1 MKAIFLNQAGTL
13 VDGEPGD
20 TEARRIMLRS
30 GAASALRLLARLDYR
45 FIVVSNQDGVAFGHS
60 SETAVQ
66 GIGNRLAD
74 LLFREQLSL
83 DGYYFCP
90 HHPAG
95 TVPRFALNCNC
106 RSPMPGLLQQ
116 AAREH
121 DIDLHAS
128 WMVGDVLHD
137 VEAGNRA
144 GCRTMLIDNGSE
156 TEWKLGARRL
166 PTRMAHDLYAA
177 ALLIANAETS
187 WRQGGSPPGGRH

>member
-13 VDGEPGD
+13 LDGETGD
-20 TEARRIMLRS
+20 MELRRIVLRCGS
-30 GAASALRLLARLDYR
+30 ASALRLLARLDYR
-45 FIVVSNQDGVAFGHS
+45 FIVVSNQDDVAFGHS
-60 SETAVQ
+60 SENAVQ
-66 GIGNRLAD
+66 AVGNRLAD

-95 TVPRFALNCNC
+95 SVPRYALNCNC
-106 RSPMPGLLQQ
+106 RTPMPGLLLQ
-116 AAREH
+116 AARDHE
-121 DIDLHAS
+121 IDLRSS

-137 VEAGNRA
+137 VEAGNSA
-144 GCRTMLIDNGSE
+144 GCRTVLIDNGHE

-177 ALLIANAETS
+177 ALLIANADAC
-187 WRQGGSPPGGRH
+187 WR